1 MNIPK
6 IRLIEELAA
15 NAWRPEIEQ
24 HVGGWRLRYSGGKS
38 RRVNSVWPSAP
49 PNLESI
55 EAALEIAEAF
65 YQQRSAIPYFQLCPA
80 ALPVELPQMLADR
93 GYTFGAYTEMQ
104 IQPIQDVLSR
114 TEAPAAKV
122 VASPTLTDGWFGLY
136 TSAAGYPPER
146 LPIRHGI
153 LSRIGPPA
161 HFVWLESQGEPA
173 ATGLGVVERGWLG
186 VFCVVTAT
194 PFRRHGLAIGLMH
207 TLAQWGKQQG
217 AENVYLQVM
226 ERNLPALNLYR
237 KLGFNRMYRYY
248 YAAKGGEVDESH

>member
-55 EAALEIAEAF
+55 EQALEIAEAF

-104 IQPIQDVLSR
+104 IQPIQHDQSKR
-114 TEAPAAKV
+114 WGFH
-122 VASPTLTDGWFGLY
+122 S
-136 TSAAGYPPER
+136 SER
-146 LPIRHGI
+146 RL
-153 LSRIGPPA
+153 LA
-161 HFVWLESQGEPA
+161 H
-173 ATGLGVVERGWLG
+173 
-186 VFCVVTAT
+186 
-194 PFRRHGLAIGLMH
+194 
-207 TLAQWGKQQG
+207 
-217 AENVYLQVM
+217 
-226 ERNLPALNLYR
+226 
-237 KLGFNRMYRYY
+237 
-248 YAAKGGEVDESH
+248 